1 MNLETC
7 LACLRET
14 CDPEPIAEHWDESVA
29 ALPAKMPSWLTP
41 GEIRAHREYCGLDAS
56 ADEPLSRAAVLIW
69 ADPALK
75 LLAWHCYR
83 RLYVHTDSR
92 GFSDWPSMRAALGD
106 LAGALYVLVS
116 LAMVP
121 QVKAAHTAL
130 GVADEVTRDTCFQVE
145 CFALNYRDAHDGQW
159 GILLGQL
166 FWLRHYTAGR
176 LFRIGRFEYMIR
188 PYHGPRAY
196 RHERTRD
203 VVALADDATRFNAEG
218 FIPIGEEHSEG
229 DFTATLE
236 ERDGQVIGYPIS
248 PGGMA
253 VDQRVTLDLAQ
264 WQPGLARGDLTL
276 DMHIPSGGGMTPEAC
291 RDSLTRAPAF
301 FAATFPDRHC
311 VGVSCV
317 SWIYNT
323 QFEDMLGPE
332 ANLVGH
338 MRELYLYP
346 VHSSGRDGLYFL
358 FYTDD
363 VDPATARR
371 DSSVRRA
378 VLDHL
383 AAGNRLRCGGM
394 FTLTEDV
401 ARYGTDH
408 YRSRWPEVLRTL
420 GD

>member
-14 CDPEPIAEHWDESVA
+14 CDPDPLVEHWDESVA
-29 ALPAKMPSWLTP
+29 SLPAETPSWLTP
-41 GEIRAHREYCGLDAS
+41 AEISAHREYCGLGAS
-56 ADEPLSRAAVLIW
+56 ADEPLLRAAKMIA

-83 RLYVHTDSR
+83 RLYVHTESG
-92 GFSDWPSMRAALGD
+92 GFSDWPGLDNALGD

-121 QVKAAHTAL
+121 QVKAAHAAL

-145 CFALNYRDAHDGQW
+145 CFALNYRDAHGGRW

-176 LFRIGRFEYMIR
+176 LFRIGRFEYKIE

-203 VVALADDATRFNAEG
+203 VVALADDGARFNAEG
-218 FIPIGEEHSEG
+218 FIPIGGERNEG

-236 ERDGQVIGYPIS
+236 ERADRVVGYPIS
-248 PGGMA
+248 PAGMA
-253 VDQRVTLDLAQ
+253 MHRRVALDLAE
-264 WQPGLARGDLTL
+264 WRPALAKGDLTL
-276 DMHIPSGGGMTPEAC
+276 DMHIPSGGGMRPEAC
-291 RDSLTRAPAF
+291 RDSLSRAPAF
-301 FAATFPDRHC
+301 LAATFPDRLC

-323 QFEDMLGPE
+323 QFEDMLGPD
-332 ANLVGH
+332 ANLVRH

-346 VHSSGRDGLYFL
+346 VHSSGKDGLYFL

-378 VLDHL
+378 VLDHV

-394 FTLTEDV
+394 FTLTEDI
-401 ARYGTDH
+401 AHYGTAH
-408 YRSRWPEVLRTL
+408 YRSRWPGVLNLL